1 MGSSSSTK
9 GASPTQ
15 HLWDTDPDRR
25 MRRGGLKT
33 HRNEV
38 KRQGITSA
46 TSSEVRDALKD
57 PEILLLLTVLEKLS
71 HVRKGVCDKRA
82 PRSTVCKEESESNW
96 IPAHVQVAPRS
107 QGHVPTTA
115 VGRFNKPVARGDPP
129 APQKKHAD
137 EHHTGVG
144 GTWGPHRGARGE
156 KKDSEAT
163 CLLKRGRWEPAGP
176 APRCEPGPRRPP
188 STGPQHR
195 APAHRTLLPRWSSD
209 PVPRTGRPTRED
221 GPFPS
226 AQADL
231 PCPHSLHRDDPR

>member
-1 MGSSSSTK
+1 
-9 GASPTQ
+9 
-15 HLWDTDPDRR
+15 

-82 PRSTVCKEESESNW
+82 PRSTVCEEESESNW
-96 IPAHVQVAPRS
+96 IPAHVQVAPPPKATSRRRPS
-107 QGHVPTTA
+107 VGSISPSHEETHPLRRRNTRTSTTPGSA
-115 VGRFNKPVARGDPP
+115 ARGGHTEALAARRKTARPRVSSNEATGSRRDPHP
-129 APQKKHAD
+129 AASWAP
-137 EHHTGVG
+137 
-144 GTWGPHRGARGE
+144 GAR
-156 KKDSEAT
+156 
-163 CLLKRGRWEPAGP
+163 PAQD
-176 APRCEPGPRRPP
+176 P

-231 PCPHSLHRDDPR
+231 PCPHGLRRDDPR

>member
-46 TSSEVRDALKD
+46 TSSKVRDALKD

-82 PRSTVCKEESESNW
+82 PRSTVCEEESESNW
-96 IPAHVQVAPRS
+96 IPAHVQVAP
-107 QGHVPTTA
+107 
-115 VGRFNKPVARGDPP
+115 PP
-129 APQKKHAD
+129 K
-137 EHHTGVG
+137 
-144 GTWGPHRGARGE
+144 
-156 KKDSEAT
+156 AT
-163 CLLKRGRWEPAGP
+163 
-176 APRCEPGPRRPP
+176 
-188 STGPQHR
+188 S
-195 APAHRTLLPRWSSD
+195 
-209 PVPRTGRPTRED
+209 
-221 GPFPS
+221 
-226 AQADL
+226 
-231 PCPHSLHRDDPR
+231 